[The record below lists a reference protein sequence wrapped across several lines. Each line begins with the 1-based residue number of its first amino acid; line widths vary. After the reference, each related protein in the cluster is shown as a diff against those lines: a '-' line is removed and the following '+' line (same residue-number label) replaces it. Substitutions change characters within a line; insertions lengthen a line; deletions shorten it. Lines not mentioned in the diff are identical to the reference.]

1 MRCNGSSI
9 FKFKKIKININQ
21 VSRLST
27 AVRAKWQFLLCALNK
42 YLNHLPFLLCLLRRH
57 KGFIVNQGK
66 WLKIKLLM
74 SDFVTLASQ
83 RLMVLS
89 HHFQVSQSVC
99 TKKYYSLGFWFLGL
113 AFSSVFAAFS
123 YSTSLHVRWK
133 SISCRVTDGQNKCS
147 KQLK

>member
-1 MRCNGSSI
+1 MRRNGSSI
-9 FKFKKIKININQ
+9 FKLKKTKIKINQ

-74 SDFVTLASQ
+74 SNFVTLASQ
-83 RLMVLS
+83 RLMVLA

-99 TKKYYSLGFWFLGL
+99 TKKHYSL
-113 AFSSVFAAFS
+113 VFGSWVWLFPVLLLRS
-123 YSTSLHVRWK
+123 HTQLVYMY
-133 SISCRVTDGQNKCS
+133 DGKAS
-147 KQLK
+147 PAG